1 MQDDAACEMVG
12 VQKLYA
18 CDGRLVS
25 PKYKYS
31 NYIYSLVI
39 AQSGDGMAET
49 VEFGVDDAGFA
60 RGEALD

>member
-1 MQDDAACEMVG
+1 MVG

-49 VEFGVDDAGFA
+49 VVEFGVDDAGFA